1 MTYKIKQYSKKHTEK
16 VKTLEEIK
24 DKKIKSE

>member
-1 MTYKIKQYSKKHTEK
+1 MTYKINQYSKKHIQK

-24 DKKIKSE
+24 DKKITE